1 MAQTYLNK
9 KQELFAKF
17 LAEGCTQLDAYT
29 NAGYEPS
36 SSNASTLASQPL
48 VKQRVEELRAEI
60 ERKSVEFDI
69 LRKQAAG
76 SPESAVE
83 VAAWT
88 FQRVMDMM
96 ASNVKFAQAAGEY
109 KAANECLKMMGDALK
124 MFEKAQADA
133 TSGKQAGPQNTL
145 ALIGQVTQ
153 VLADASGGSSPQAD
167 NPLAP
172 RLPST
177 SDA

>member
-1 MAQTYLNK
+1 MAQSYLNK

-36 SSNASTLASQPL
+36 SSNASIMANKPL
-48 VKQRVEELRAEI
+48 VKQRVEELREQI
-60 ERKSVEFDI
+60 ERERMEFDI
-69 LRKQAAG
+69 LRKRAAN

-96 ASNVKFAQAAGEY
+96 ASNVKFAQTAGEY

-124 MFEKAQADA
+124 MFEKAQQDA

-153 VLADASGGSSPQAD
+153 VLADASGGGSPQAD